1 MTDKFLT
8 CIRSLLTA
16 LTVTNID
23 ISYIETTLDTLKK
36 NIERKDYI
44 KIVYGNKKMFE
55 NNNYFIVDL
64 KGVENY
70 WCLKS
75 QLEYQFNVKKSITE
89 EEYKQIEKL
98 F

>member
-1 MTDKFLT
+1 MTDIYLT

-16 LTVTNID
+16 LTVNNID
-23 ISYIETTLDTLKK
+23 ITYIETTLDTLKK
-36 NIERKDYI
+36 KIERKDYI

-55 NNNYFIVDL
+55 SNKYFVVDL
-64 KGVENY
+64 EGVENY

-75 QLEYQFNVKKSITE
+75 QLEYQFNVKKSISE
-89 EEYKQIEKL
+89 EQYKLIEKM

>member
-1 MTDKFLT
+1 MTDKYLT

-16 LTVTNID
+16 LTVSNID
-23 ISYIETTLDTLKK
+23 VSYIETTLDILKK

-55 NNNYFIVDL
+55 NNKYFIVDL
-64 KGVENY
+64 EGVENY

-75 QLEYQFNVKKSITE
+75 QLDYQFNVKKSISE
-89 EEYKQIEKL
+89 EQCKIIEKL